1 MHNITNRAAAV
12 LFDMDGVLID
22 SNEVIERAWREAADM
37 YGKTISEDEIIKHI
51 HGQPGPHTI
60 RALFSD
66 LPLVDQQKFR
76 LILFMSKTRLPTTLF
91 PVSLSLSLRWMQ
103 QASGLV
109 L

>member
-22 SNEVIERAWREAADM
+22 SNEVIERAWRETADM

-66 LPLVDQQKFR
+66 LPLVDQQK
-76 LILFMSKTRLPTTLF
+76 
-91 PVSLSLSLRWMQ
+91 V
-103 QASGLV
+103 QAHIIHVENTASYNPI
-109 L
+109 